1 MDLND
6 LIKNPEQIKGLIA
19 LLQSLVP
26 EDNQTNKEQPETNVS
41 KMKTKS
47 RGSRNKNKEDTNNKF
62 LSMPEF
68 SMHKEDSKLDKILC
82 NKPPVARSRENSMID
97 VVCRV
102 CGKKESVSP
111 SLADAPSR
119 YKCNNCS
126 TQAG

>member
-26 EDNQTNKEQPETNVS
+26 EDGQINKEQPDTNVS

-47 RGSRNKNKEDTNNKF
+47 RGSKKKTEEDDNKF

-82 NKPPVARSRENSMID
+82 NRPPVARSREYSMID
-97 VVCRV
+97 VVCRI
-102 CGKKESVSP
+102 CGKKERVSP
-111 SLADAPSR
+111 SLADSPSR

>member
-26 EDNQTNKEQPETNVS
+26 EDDQANQEQPEPIAS

-47 RGSRNKNKEDTNNKF
+47 RGSKKKTKEDDNKF

-68 SMHKEDSKLDKILC
+68 SMHKEDSKIDKILC
-82 NKPPVARSRENSMID
+82 NKLPVARSREYAMID
-97 VVCRV
+97 VVCRI
-102 CGKKESVSP
+102 CGKKESVNP
-111 SLADAPSR
+111 SLADSPAR